1 MVEALG
7 INLMK
12 YNNIK
17 RWKDLTL
24 QNFLNVLPTSNKIK
38 KVRDNSYLTNCVS
51 LGHEDKN
58 PSMIISQGN
67 KQVVFKCFAGC
78 KQEALLDYFRS
89 ALGGK

>member
-1 MVEALG
+1 MTHT
-7 INLMK
+7 
-12 YNNIK
+12 NIK

-38 KVRDNSYLTNCVS
+38 KVRDNSYLTNCV
-51 LGHEDKN
+51 GHDDKD

-67 KQVVFKCFAGC
+67 KQDVFKCFAGC
-78 KQEALLDYFRS
+78 EQKVLLDYFRS

>member
-7 INLMK
+7 INLMT
-12 YNNIK
+12 YNNINS
-17 RWKDLTL
+17 WKNLTL
-24 QNFLNVLPTSNKIK
+24 QNFLNVLPASNKIK

-67 KQVVFKCFAGC
+67 KQVSFQMF
-78 KQEALLDYFRS
+78 
-89 ALGGK
+89 

>member
-7 INLMK
+7 INLMT
-12 YNNIK
+12 YNNINS
-17 RWKDLTL
+17 WKNLTL
-24 QNFLNVLPTSNKIK
+24 QNFLNVLPASNKIK

-67 KQVVFKCFAGC
+67 KQVVFKCFCGL
-78 KQEALLDYFRS
+78 QTRS
-89 ALGGK
+89 IT